1 MSVHLAR
8 LGPDQ
13 GLAAVAWGAAA
24 RQPVIATT
32 PKAAGQYPR
41 AALAARKE
49 AVAPAFAAEGASLAP
64 RARVRLSS
72 STARPKPRERPAAPV
87 AGAWRAAPRSAGGA
101 EREGTAFRTFYLRG
115 DIPVCIGHGAKRR
128 VRWKCDVGSL
138 DYHHYLPLFMDG
150 LCETQEPFCFIA
162 LAGVSDML
170 EQGGTKVLAVV
181 PQLIQPIKRALNTKN
196 RATIA
201 RVLQVLMQLVNCAP
215 HVGEALVPYYRQ
227 LLPVFNTVL
236 LLEPRR
242 SMGDGIDYGQQKR
255 ENLVDL
261 VNETLEELEAT
272 GGATAFL
279 NIKYLVP
286 SFETT
291 QGFTE

>member
-1 MSVHLAR
+1 V
-8 LGPDQ
+8 
-13 GLAAVAWGAAA
+13 
-24 RQPVIATT
+24 
-32 PKAAGQYPR
+32 
-41 AALAARKE
+41 
-49 AVAPAFAAEGASLAP
+49 
-64 RARVRLSS
+64 
-72 STARPKPRERPAAPV
+72 PV
-87 AGAWRAAPRSAGGA
+87 AGAWRVAPRDASRSGQD
-101 EREGTAFRTFYLRG
+101 GTTFRTFYLRG

-128 VRWKCDVGSL
+128 VQWKCDVASL

-150 LCETQEPFCFIA
+150 LRETQEPFCFIA
-162 LAGVSDML
+162 LAGVTDML
-170 EQGGTKVLAVV
+170 EQGGSKVLAVV

-196 RATIA
+196 RTTIA
-201 RVLQVLMQLVNCAP
+201 RVLEVLMQLVHCAP
-215 HVGEALVPYYRQ
+215 HVGEALVPYYRL

-261 VNETLEELEAT
+261 VNETLEQLEAT

-286 SFETT
+286 SYETT
-291 QGFTE
+291 QGA